1 MHAHSSVLPRALLM
15 MPRVLVMG
23 RVLVV
28 VMGCVLV
35 VVMVCS
41 GTA

>member
-1 MHAHSSVLPRALLM
+1 MRTAPCCHVLLM
-15 MPRVLVMG
+15 MGRVLVVMG
-23 RVLVV
+23 RVLV

>member
-1 MHAHSSVLPRALLM
+1 MRTAPCCHVL
-15 MPRVLVMG
+15 VVMG

-28 VMGCVLV
+28 MGRVLL